1 MNAKD
6 FNPSLI
12 TMAIA
17 SSLRVGDVI
26 SFDYVPYY
34 PWYKWLWYH
43 LRYMRHTNPMFKKK
57 ELRQFVISW
66 SKANEYEII

>member
-1 MNAKD
+1 MSDKD

-12 TMAIA
+12 TTATGG
-17 SSLRVGDVI
+17 SLRVGDVI

-43 LRYMRHTNPMFKKK
+43 LRYMRHANPMFKKK
-57 ELRQFVISW
+57 ELRQFVISCG
-66 SKANEYEII
+66 KAKEYEII